1 MSRLTFP
8 SLGDLPNPGIEPRFP
23 ALQTDSLP
31 LEPSGKY
38 ISISLKTN
46 NTQNPQRHQKKE
58 DKFRGIKLL
67 LAFSLD
73 TVQVR
78 RHWNEV
84 FSIMKE

>member
-46 NTQNPQRHQKKE
+46 NTQKILKDIRRKKT
-58 DKFRGIKLL
+58 
-67 LAFSLD
+67 SL
-73 TVQVR
+73 
-78 RHWNEV
+78 EA
-84 FSIMKE
+84 